1 MSNPFNAFYDENVS
15 ICSVKSG
22 SGYSDRGVKKKEQL
36 ASLTVDLQPYNGG
49 LAEKQ
54 YGLTVECQ
62 YRMFSDTCEH
72 ITEGNFIEFAGE
84 LYKIVYKEKWT
95 YGDMAILKREE

>member
-1 MSNPFNAFYDENVS
+1 MSNPFKAFYDVNVN

-22 SGYSDRGVKKKEQL
+22 SGYSNRGIAKETQL

-49 LAEKQ
+49 VANAQ

-72 ITEGNFIEFAGE
+72 IKEGNYVEYCGK
-84 LYKIVYKEKWT
+84 LYRIVYAAKWT
-95 YGDMAILKREE
+95 YGDVAILKCEE